1 MATPIVAPYVPS
13 YAANE
18 PYVTPGEFIAAGTG
32 VNVATL
38 VVGGSTEQNTD
49 ALEAKILAA
58 SGMADSFCNQV
69 LACTTEV
76 LAGNFRITDSVL
88 KVPVTQLPIV
98 QVNGISVGSPQKMT
112 ELDTLE
118 YVTFPYPNV
127 VAFPYA
133 GGNGGR
139 VDVVM
144 NYIAGFANTRLA
156 AAAALGATVLTV
168 GNTLGIVPGLQM
180 TIADSGK
187 TERVIVIDTTATTV
201 TLATP
206 TRFQHA
212 EGVSLSALPAAIKQA
227 VILLTSVLIKT
238 RGTQAVVLQS
248 MSGGTQTIM
257 GVDPSATREL
267 GEAKQLLTQFVRV
280 A

>member
-18 PYVTPGEFIAAGTG
+18 PYITTGEFIAAGTG

-38 VVGGSTEQNTD
+38 VVGGTTEQNTD

-76 LAGNFRITDSVL
+76 MVGSFRITDSAL
-88 KVPVTQLPIV
+88 RIPVTQLPVV
-98 QVNGISVGSPQKMT
+98 QVNSISIGTPQNMT
-112 ELDTLE
+112 ELDTLA
-118 YVTFPYPNV
+118 YVTFPFPNV
-127 VAFPYA
+127 VAVPYT
-133 GGNGGR
+133 GVNGNR

-144 NYIAGFANTRLA
+144 TYLAGFANTRLTADA
-156 AAAALGATVLTV
+156 AAAATVLTV
-168 GNTLGIVPGLQM
+168 GNTLGMVPGLRL

-187 TERVIVIDTTATTV
+187 TETVTVLTVTDTTV
-201 TLATP
+201 TLTAP
-206 TRFQHA
+206 TSFDHDA
-212 EGVSLSALPAAIKQA
+212 GTSLSALPAAIKQA
-227 VILLTSVLIKT
+227 VILLASVLIKT